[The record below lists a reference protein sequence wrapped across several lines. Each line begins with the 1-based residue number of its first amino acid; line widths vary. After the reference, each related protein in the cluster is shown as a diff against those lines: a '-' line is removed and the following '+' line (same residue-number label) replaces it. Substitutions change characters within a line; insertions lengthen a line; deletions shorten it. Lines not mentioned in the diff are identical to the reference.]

1 MVPLVLALLLAW
13 ALPFPKVDGLFHLPY
28 QFSGMFSGY
37 RIGDE
42 YYDVCQDTCRLT
54 MSCWMHSGQ
63 VVKGHLCGSPFHVC
77 CAEKSHAEARKI
89 NPGWGVFGG
98 ATSTSL
104 FPLVNSVEHQDKAW
118 PELRYGPVVNEP
130 ECGFAKV
137 SRRRVVGGS
146 AAGFGTFPW
155 QALIRIRNSRC
166 GGALVSKRHVVTA
179 GHCVHPLG
187 NNVIQSKSRPVDG
200 VAVYLGEYSLYN
212 HREPLPRQKFKV
224 DKIHLHPFYEFTP
237 QADRYDVA
245 VLKLDRPAV
254 YDWHV
259 RPVCLPSPRD
269 VTGTEESSRPGTR
282 AMVAGW
288 GATRPDSA
296 RRPTE
301 LQAVDVKVVESR
313 TCERWHLRNRINL
326 RVYEDMMCAGHK
338 EGGKD
343 ACFGD
348 SGGPLMTRDP
358 KSNRWT
364 LIGLVSAGYSCAK
377 PGQPGIYHKLSTSSD
392 WISYVKTHL

>member
-1 MVPLVLALLLAW
+1 MDLSASLAALTLLALVNRA
-13 ALPFPKVDGLFHLPY
+13 
-28 QFSGMFSGY
+28 SGHFLQDMFGSISWSDGY

-77 CAEKSHAEARKI
+77 CAQRSSRPAAEARKI
-89 NPGWGVFGG
+89 QGWWGNSG
-98 ATSTSL
+98 
-104 FPLVNSVEHQDKAW
+104 PLAYPVVNTVQEPL
-118 PELRYGPVVNEP
+118 PEFRQGPVNNEP
-130 ECGFAKV
+130 ECGLAKI

-166 GGALVSKRHVVTA
+166 GGSLVSRRHVVTA

-187 NNVIQSKSRPVDG
+187 KRVIESSPVDG

-245 VLKLDRPAV
+245 VLKLDHPAK

-259 RPVCLPSPRD
+259 SPVCLPAAP
-269 VTGTEESSRPGTR
+269 TAAAMEEPGTR

-326 RVYEDMMCAGHK
+326 KVYEDMMCAGHE

-358 KSNRWT
+358 LNGRWT

-377 PGQPGIYHKLSTSSD
+377 AGQPGIYHRLSTSSE
-392 WISYVKTHL
+392 WISYVKTYL